1 MTKRVKYLI
10 VYLSV
15 MIALTIVRISAGEGY
30 LGDTDVQ
37 IDNLFTILT
46 QIVCMGMIPVFT
58 MLLVDK
64 KDGIETLREELYFK
78 KPKIKGSWGWIIL
91 LAVLYL
97 VINGGIST
105 AWYGAIRLFG
115 YTPVVSDGEVIS
127 TIGEFLFA
135 ILMSAVLPAFFEEI
149 THRGLVL
156 RTVRG
161 SIHKRALM
169 SALLFGLM
177 HQNIVQ
183 TGYTF
188 AGGLIMAYSV
198 LYTGS
203 IFPAMLIHF
212 VNNACVQLRIF
223 SASYNGLFYQGFQFI
238 YSNMSQWWFML
249 ILTVLWALA
258 VVGVYFTLRHLK
270 NKAEKEDVAVLAV
283 EREEDDTVVARFLWI
298 AIIVFGALTTLY
310 TFIWGLIR

>member
-10 VYLSV
+10 VYLAV
-15 MIALTIVRISAGEGY
+15 IIALTIVRISAGEGY
-30 LGDTDVQ
+30 LGDTDIQ
-37 IDNLFTILT
+37 IDNFFTILT
-46 QIVCMGMIPVFT
+46 QIVCMGMIPVFS
-58 MLLVDK
+58 MVIMDK
-64 KDGIETLREELYFK
+64 GDGIETIRERLYLK
-78 KPKIKGSWGWIIL
+78 KPKLKGSWLSIIAL
-91 LAVLYL
+91 SVLYV

-105 AWYGAIRLFG
+105 VWYWAIRLVG
-115 YTPVVSDGEVIS
+115 YNSVVSDGEVIS
-127 TIGEFLFA
+127 TVGEFMFA
-135 ILMSAVLPAFFEEI
+135 IVMSAVLPAFFEEI

-156 RTVRG
+156 HTTQG
-161 SIHKRALM
+161 SIHKRAIV

-212 VNNACVQLRIF
+212 VNNACVQLRTF
-223 SASYNGLFYQGFQFI
+223 SASYNGIFYQMYQFI
-238 YSNMSQWWFML
+238 CANMNQWWFVL
-249 ILTVLWALA
+249 ILTLLWALA
-258 VVGVYFTLRHLK
+258 VVGVYFILRRLSK
-270 NKAEKEDVAVLAV
+270 RSAEEGVAVLAV
-283 EREEDDTVVARFLWI
+283 EKEEGDTVVARFLWI
-298 AIIVFGALTTLY
+298 AIIVFSALTTLY

>member
-10 VYLSV
+10 VYLAV

-30 LGDTDVQ
+30 LGDTDTQV
-37 IDNLFTILT
+37 DNLFTILA

-58 MLLVDK
+58 MLLIDK
-64 KDGIETLREELYFK
+64 SDGIEVVREGLYFR
-78 KPKIKGSWGWIIL
+78 KPKLKGTWLWMIL
-91 LAVLYL
+91 LAVLH
-97 VINGGIST
+97 VIVNGGIST
-105 AWYGAIRLFG
+105 AWYGAIRLLG

-127 TIGEFLFA
+127 TVGEFLFA

-156 RTVRG
+156 RTAQG
-161 SIHKRALM
+161 GIHRRALM

-188 AGGLIMAYSV
+188 AGGLIMAYAV

-223 SASYNGLFYQGFQFI
+223 SASYNGLLHQGYQFI
-238 YSNMSQWWFML
+238 YTNMSQWWFTL

-270 NKAEKEDVAVLAV
+270 KRSEQADVAVCAV
-283 EREEDDTVVARFLWI
+283 EGEEGDTVIARFLWI

-310 TFIWGLIR
+310 TFVWGLIR

>member
-10 VYLSV
+10 VYLAV
-15 MIALTIVRISAGEGY
+15 IIALTIVRISAGEGY
-30 LGDTDVQ
+30 LGDTDIQ
-37 IDNLFTILT
+37 IDNFFTILT
-46 QIVCMGMIPVFT
+46 QIVCMGMIPVFS
-58 MLLVDK
+58 MVIMDK
-64 KDGIETLREELYFK
+64 GDGIETIRERLYLK
-78 KPKIKGSWGWIIL
+78 KPKLKGSWLSIIAL
-91 LAVLYL
+91 SVLYV

-105 AWYGAIRLFG
+105 VWYWAIRLVG
-115 YTPVVSDGEVIS
+115 YNPVVSDGEVIS
-127 TIGEFLFA
+127 TVGEFIFA
-135 ILMSAVLPAFFEEI
+135 IVMSAVLPAFFEEI

-156 RTVRG
+156 HTTQG
-161 SIHKRALM
+161 SIHKRAIV

-212 VNNACVQLRIF
+212 VNNACVQLRTF
-223 SASYNGLFYQGFQFI
+223 SASYNGIFYQMYQFI
-238 YSNMSQWWFML
+238 YANMNQWWFVL
-249 ILTVLWALA
+249 ILTLLWALA
-258 VVGVYFTLRHLK
+258 VVGVYFILRRLSK
-270 NKAEKEDVAVLAV
+270 RSAEEGVAVLAV
-283 EREEDDTVVARFLWI
+283 EKEEGDTVVARFLWI
-298 AIIVFGALTTLY
+298 AIIVFSALTTIY